1 MSIPDHELLRCIGR
15 GSYGE
20 VWLARHAR
28 LGALRAVKIVRRD
41 CFGEARRF
49 QREFAGLQKYE
60 PVSWGH
66 PNLMAILHVGGADDH
81 FYCVMELADRAAMP
95 SIECLNRDKD
105 QDSVDELSAAGPA
118 HLNRAAAIAS
128 KNGRRAPPPA
138 EPPPFT
144 NVAPGRSAQ
153 GRQSG

>member
-41 CFGEARRF
+41 CFGEARPF

-60 PVSWGH
+60 SVSWGH

-95 SIECLNRDKD
+95 SIECLNRDKG

-118 HLNRAAAIAS
+118 HLNRAAALHQ
-128 KNGRRAPPPA
+128 RR
-138 EPPPFT
+138 T
-144 NVAPGRSAQ
+144 R
-153 GRQSG
+153 